1 MKFYKF
7 ILNGKTVGVSNLKM
21 SNSDNVEEV
30 EITEQEFNEYIE
42 SHDELVKEKI
52 SLTDW
57 FDNYYATHEQKYRR
71 LIALNK
77 PDDDGVSA
85 SEKLTALYNEAEEK
99 RARIQELEKFL

>member
-1 MKFYKF
+1 MAYYKYVS
-7 ILNGKTVGVSNLKM
+7 NGKILSVSNIQIECNG
-21 SNSDNVEEV
+21 SEEI
-30 EITEQEFNEYIE
+30 EITEKEFNEYLE
-42 SHDELVKEKI
+42 NHDKLVQEKI

-57 FDNYYATHEQKYRR
+57 FDGYYAAHEQKYRR

-99 RARIQELEKFL
+99 RVKIQELEQLL

>member
-1 MKFYKF
+1 MAYYKYVS
-7 ILNGKTVGVSNLKM
+7 NGKILSVSNIQIECNG
-21 SNSDNVEEV
+21 SEEIK
-30 EITEQEFNEYIE
+30 ITEKEFNEYFE
-42 SHDELVKEKI
+42 THGKLVEENI

-57 FDNYYATHEQKYRR
+57 FDGYYATHEQKYRR

-99 RARIQELEKFL
+99 RARIQELEQLL